1 MGTQS
6 AHLDQTPDLTPTVR
20 TPQCGHTVRG
30 TINKKKAAG
39 TISFGGVLMQHAQAT
54 GFMQAYPQPNLM
66 NLGDTIS
73 EWNPLFQRP
82 PTQQRAE

>member
-1 MGTQS
+1 MWTYCLGNYK
-6 AHLDQTPDLTPTVR
+6 P
-20 TPQCGHTVRG
+20 
-30 TINKKKAAG
+30 KKKQQVPSPLTAG